1 MHASQIFFMK
11 LTSLLEVSMF
21 KGAANAF
28 EEAYWLLEQALKGCD
43 RKTSQELN
51 LSELRGNNV

>member
-1 MHASQIFFMK
+1 
-11 LTSLLEVSMF
+11 MF

-28 EEAYWLLEQALKGCD
+28 EEAYWLLEQALRGCY